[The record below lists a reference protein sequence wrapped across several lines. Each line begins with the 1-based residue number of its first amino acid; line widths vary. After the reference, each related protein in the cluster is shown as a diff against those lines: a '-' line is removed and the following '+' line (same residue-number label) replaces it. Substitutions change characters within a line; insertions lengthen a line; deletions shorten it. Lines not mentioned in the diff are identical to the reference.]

1 MFSVQCIIL
10 FVGHW
15 WQSPGPMPSLH
26 PKSCVLDQRG
36 LRCDESP
43 LLQALVY
50 LVYLILA
57 AIVSAR
63 TNMAPLV
70 AVLNQEERDGVNAS
84 TNYYNAL
91 LSIAATADSLLR
103 KSVQIPVLPATI
115 LLT

>member
-1 MFSVQCIIL
+1 
-10 FVGHW
+10 
-15 WQSPGPMPSLH
+15 
-26 PKSCVLDQRG
+26 
-36 LRCDESP
+36 
-43 LLQALVY
+43 
-50 LVYLILA
+50 
-57 AIVSAR
+57 
-63 TNMAPLV
+63 MAPLV